1 MKLYLTPY
9 DHAFASGPVFLKP
22 ESPEAARAQFDDPR
36 DGDLL
41 WRIFESFENAAVIGE
56 GLRLG
61 LHARVINKNAEKR
74 VRIGDNCAI
83 RGVIRCNP
91 GAEVSIGELVYVG
104 DGVVMDAMS
113 KIEIGA
119 HTLLAHGV
127 QILDND
133 NHPTDAAERAAHFEA
148 ILGITRRKDFQIGS
162 APVIIGRRCWLG
174 FNTAVMKGV
183 TMGEDSIAAAGS
195 MVLKDVPPLSLV
207 GGNPAKLIKSLAGS
221 AAGTDA

>member
-9 DHAFASGPVFLKP
+9 DHAFASGPVFLRP
-22 ESPEAARAQFDDPR
+22 DSIEAARAQFDRPE

-41 WRIFESFENAAVIGE
+41 WRVFESFEQAAVIGE
-56 GLRLG
+56 GLRLS
-61 LHARVINKNAEKR
+61 LNARVINKNAEKR

-91 GAEVSIGELVYVG
+91 GAEVVIGDLVYVG
-104 DGVVMDAMS
+104 DGVVMDAMNR
-113 KIEIGA
+113 IEIGA

-133 NHPTDAAERAAHFEA
+133 NHPTDAEERAAHFEA
-148 ILGITRRKDFQIGS
+148 ILGITKRKDFNIGS
-162 APVIIGRRCWLG
+162 APVTIGPRCWLG

-183 TMGEDSIAAAGS
+183 TIGEDSIAAAGS
-195 MVLKDVPPLSLV
+195 MVLKDVPPLTLV
-207 GGNPAKLIKSLAGS
+207 GGNPARVIKSLAQTEAS
-221 AAGTDA
+221 TEA

>member
-9 DHAFASGPVFLKP
+9 DHAFASGPVFLRP
-22 ESPEAARAQFDDPR
+22 ESIEAARAQFDRPE

-41 WRIFESFENAAVIGE
+41 WRVFESFANACELGE
-56 GLRLG
+56 GLRLS
-61 LHARVINKNAEKR
+61 LHARVINKNAQKR

-91 GAEVSIGELVYVG
+91 GAEVVIGDLVYVG
-104 DGVVMDAMS
+104 DAVVMDAMS
-113 KIEIGA
+113 RIEIGS

-148 ILGITRRKDFQIGS
+148 ILGISKRKDFAIGS
-162 APVIIGRRCWLG
+162 APVSIGRRCWLG

-183 TMGEDSIAAAGS
+183 SMGEDSIAAAGS
-195 MVLKDVPPLSLV
+195 MVLKDVPALTLV
-207 GGNPAKLIKSLAGS
+207 GGNPARVIKALAE
-221 AAGTDA
+221 AEAGAHG